1 MGYMQ
6 DFERELKELLQK
18 GDAPA
23 VIKFV
28 KEKVLESYKNGILT
42 AKMAEAGKEAER
54 KGKKFAR

>member
-6 DFERELKELLQK
+6 DLERELKGLLQK

-28 KEKVLESYKNGILT
+28 KEKVLDSYKNGILA
-42 AKMAEAGKEAER
+42 AKIVEAGEEIER